1 MENMSIT
8 IFTPTFNRDELLKKL
23 YHSLVKQSDNRYD
36 WLIVDDGSVDKTA
49 QYVHSWKN
57 EGKVAIQYIYQK
69 NQGKHVA
76 HNTGVKNTNSKY
88 FYTVDSD
95 DELPEDAIA
104 SIYEAISDISAR
116 HDIAGIIA
124 KRGFHNGE
132 DQCSAFPDNISEVSI
147 RDLYKVHKLKG
158 ELALVFKTEVMKEF
172 LFPVFTNEKFVTE
185 SVILDLISM
194 KYKMIILNKVIYMG
208 EYLPD
213 GYTRNLNRIHKNNPG
228 GYYHYLTQ
236 EIKLARN
243 SHELRH
249 AYANYISGCW
259 KIGYKVKLNFKCF
272 FANLPG
278 AIELYLKQILKEKMV
293 KSKIFR
299 PFLKQVCRVKFI

>member
-1 MENMSIT
+1 MENTSIT
-8 IFTPTFNRDELLKKL
+8 IFTPTFNRCELLKKL
-23 YHSLVKQSDNRYD
+23 YHSLVRQSDHRFE
-36 WLIVDDGSVDKTA
+36 WLIVDDGSVDNTA
-49 QYVHSWKN
+49 RFVRSWKN
-57 EGKVAIQYIYQK
+57 EEKVAIKYIYQE

-76 HNTGVKNTNSKY
+76 HNTGVRNTNSKY
-88 FYTVDSD
+88 FFTVDSD

-104 SIYEAISDISAR
+104 SIYEAIADIRTR
-116 HDIAGIIA
+116 HDIAGLIA

-132 DQCSAFPDNISEVSI
+132 DQCSEFPDNIYEVSI
-147 RDLYKVHKLKG
+147 RDLYKVYKLKG

-172 LFPVFTNEKFVTE
+172 LFPVFDNEKFVTE

-194 KYKMIILNKVIYMG
+194 KYKMKILDKVIYLG

-213 GYTRNLNRIHKNNPG
+213 GYTRNLNRIHKKSPE
-228 GYYHYLTQ
+228 GYHHYLIQ
-236 EIKLARN
+236 EIELARN
-243 SHELRH
+243 PLELKH

-259 KIGYKVKLNFKCF
+259 KIGYKTNLNYKCF

-278 AIELYLKQILKEKMV
+278 AIELYLKQIIKERMV
-293 KSKIFR
+293 RSRIFR